1 MTQKQF
7 EYLYKTA
14 LMIAE
19 QWDNYTEIQ
28 FPAFPGTLQRV
39 VEALQAT
46 FEATPGRDHN
56 EPFRPTYL
64 HVHDLM
70 TQAAHVHGLLVP
82 AFLASHDPEEFFLV
96 DRLTG
101 GVN

>member
-1 MTQKQF
+1 MTQQQF

-14 LMIAE
+14 LMVVDE
-19 QWDNYTEIQ
+19 WDNYTEIQ

-46 FEATPGRDHN
+46 FEATPGRDHS

-64 HVHDLM
+64 HVHDL
-70 TQAAHVHGLLVP
+70 LVP
-82 AFLASHDPEEFFLV
+82 LFLASHDPEEFFLV